1 MLQKPWFKLFIW
13 FTTSAFF
20 FLSAT
25 IIISF
30 FNPGP
35 SQKDISNFMM
45 GMMNSMDSTMGLS
58 MTLEGDNFLKHVI
71 LVSSKLTV
79 PLIEIGFF
87 CGVLVKIRRTKL
99 VKK

>member
-1 MLQKPWFKLFIW
+1 MLQKRWFKIFIW

-35 SQKDISNFMM
+35 SQKDISSFMM
-45 GMMNSMDSTMGLS
+45 GMMSSMDSTMGLS
-58 MTLEGDNFLKHVI
+58 MSLEGDSFLKHVI
-71 LVSSKLTV
+71 LLSSKLTI
-79 PLIEIGFF
+79 PLISIGFF
-87 CGVLVKIRRTKL
+87 CGVLVKIRRIRFVEK
-99 VKK
+99 